1 MVPECHSNN
10 NYQAISNFILI
21 IFYFPGTSNVFA
33 DQLYEVFEKRLR
45 VPAATRWN
53 SLYDAVVQLNEFL
66 DKEGGQGGCRLEK
79 VVAKYNA
86 GDSSN
91 KLPFFTTT
99 DKKIFK
105 EYAMVCWYL
114 NYWYC

>member
-33 DQLYEVFEKRLR
+33 DQLLEGIGRRLR
-45 VPAATRWN
+45 VPVATRWN
-53 SLYDAVVQLNEFL
+53 SLYDAVVQLNAVL
-66 DKEGGQGGCRLEK
+66 DDGQGSHGCRLEK
-79 VVAKYNA
+79 VVAKYNS
-86 GDSSN
+86 GDSCN
-91 KLPFFTTT
+91 KLPSFTAT